1 MQWFQITA
9 GLLSSLAWPLLVLV
23 VLLRF
28 KGPIDAALT
37 GLSRGRPV
45 KRVKAGGVEVEW
57 DDLESSEQD
66 MADMSASAHKDRQTD
81 DLVGDL
87 YELARSF
94 PSAAILLA
102 FKRVE
107 AKLSSTA
114 AQYWGHPLRKPA
126 RVLQLTEALGDWLPD
141 EVRTAT
147 HSLRRVRNQV
157 SHLEDESE
165 VTPVRATQY
174 LILASEVL
182 AALSVDAPDGEGTTS
197 A

>member
-114 AQYWGHPLRKPA
+114 TQYWGRPLRKPA
-126 RVLQLTEALGDWLPD
+126 SVAQLMEALGDWLPA
-141 EVRTAT
+141 EVRTAMD
-147 HSLRRVRNQV
+147 SLRKVRNQV

-182 AALSVDAPDGEGTTS
+182 AALSVDAPDDERTTS